1 MAPLSSLSISI
12 FYIINLHM
20 YKKLKLKGKIEIER
34 ELHRDVILKNDKGKT
49 NSAYYLQLIIKFF
62 LINNFIKLTKLNKI
76 YNTFLN

>member
-1 MAPLSSLSISI
+1 
-12 FYIINLHM
+12 M

-34 ELHRDVILKNDKGKT
+34 ELHRAVILKNDKGKT